1 MTISRYLSI
10 YSNINRNNIHLLTLV
25 CSIISYQAY
34 ASYSGDFSPHL
45 LHQLERSFNETNTL
59 FSQLIVE
66 KGSKSTATPIELLHI
81 HRRVFEEYQQFMR
94 RITDICRE
102 MWVSFDIGSM
112 IFGMGILVSSL
123 LLLGYQLVGRPSTSI
138 ITYEEQTNQR
148 IGKPTTVEKI
158 FIPIIHSLS
167 FYI

>member
-1 MTISRYLSI
+1 
-10 YSNINRNNIHLLTLV
+10 
-25 CSIISYQAY
+25 
-34 ASYSGDFSPHL
+34 
-45 LHQLERSFNETNTL
+45 
-59 FSQLIVE
+59 
-66 KGSKSTATPIELLHI
+66 
-81 HRRVFEEYQQFMR
+81 
-94 RITDICRE
+94 

-148 IGKPTTVEKI
+148 IGKPTTDETI